1 MTRNTAA
8 RPLLAVLWLATTAT
22 PAFAQTPAATQ
33 AKPDAPIER
42 VKLTDGELSC
52 RQMHTEMGDMDK
64 AVADARKAQESA
76 STTKTAGQV
85 GGVAAEVANRT
96 GLFGQIGGLFGQIA
110 GSVAAKGAA
119 GVAEQSGQQAAQR
132 AAEREKQALARK
144 EHLASIFVTRGCRA
158 SDPDAAPANPT
169 AAIPALAAASA
180 QAALAA
186 MPADEFVRQLANPA
200 PLPGKLDFNRHA
212 ININTAKRVMVPT
225 FRVAFAVKTQAS
237 AYAGG
242 GLANIG
248 QSTGFGRSI
257 TQAQNKRVE
266 MAIAGA
272 DLPLLQALTNR
283 IHADFMERLRESGR
297 EIVPLEDMVKTPGWS
312 RIKQVTASPYTTS
325 PSGDP
330 REYIVMAPKDMPFFF
345 INTDRH
351 VGNVSGLDQENIK
364 AIQEVAARL
373 DAIVYMP
380 TLLVDIAELE
390 SSGRST
396 FRAGAE
402 ADVHPKLGVG
412 WMSSLSLITGK
423 DAKIFFTGEFG
434 QVLVQKPLY
443 ADGEYGSVATVEN
456 FDTASLANALTRAT
470 GLQGAQHFIDK
481 RELRVDRQK
490 FAAGVLNVGA
500 TFNQQA
506 IAAAKP

>member
-1 MTRNTAA
+1 MKPAA
-8 RPLLAVLWLATTAT
+8 FAAPVLALVPALLAIPVL
-22 PAFAQTPAATQ
+22 AQNMP
-33 AKPDAPIER
+33 PIER

-52 RQMHTEMGDMDK
+52 RQMHTELGDMDK
-64 AVADARKAQESA
+64 TIGESKKAQESA
-76 STTKTAGQV
+76 STTATAGQV

-96 GLFGQIGGLFGQIA
+96 GLFGQVGGLFGQIA
-110 GSVAAKGAA
+110 GSIAAKGAA
-119 GVAEQSGQQAAQR
+119 GAAEQSGRATAQR

-144 EHLASIFVTRGCRA
+144 EHLASLFVARGCKA
-158 SDPDAAPANPT
+158 SDPDAPPANPT
-169 AAIPALAAASA
+169 AVVASLSAATA
-180 QAALAA
+180 QAAQAA
-186 MPADEFVRQLANPA
+186 MPPDELVRLAANPV
-200 PLPGKLDFNRHA
+200 PLAGKLDFNRHA
-212 ININTAKRVMVPT
+212 LNINTAKRVMVPT
-225 FRVAFAVKTQAS
+225 FRVAYAVKTQAS

-248 QSTGFGRSI
+248 NSTGFNRSI

-266 MAIAGA
+266 LALAGA

-283 IHADFMERLRESGR
+283 LYADFMTRLRETGR
-297 EIVPLEDMVKTPGWS
+297 EIVPLEDMVRTPGWA
-312 RIKQVTASPYTTS
+312 RIKQVTTSPYTTS

-330 REYIVMAPKDMPFFF
+330 REYIVTAPREVPFFF

-351 VGNVSGLDQENIK
+351 VGNVGALDQENIK

-373 DAIVYMP
+373 DAIVYLP

-390 SSGRST
+390 SSGRSS
-396 FRAGAE
+396 FRSGAE

-443 ADGEYGSVATVEN
+443 AEGEFGSVATVEN

-470 GLQGAQHFIDK
+470 GLQGAQHFVDK

-490 FAAGVLNVGA
+490 FAAGVLNIGA
-500 TFNQQA
+500 TFNQQV
-506 IAAAKP
+506 IAAARP